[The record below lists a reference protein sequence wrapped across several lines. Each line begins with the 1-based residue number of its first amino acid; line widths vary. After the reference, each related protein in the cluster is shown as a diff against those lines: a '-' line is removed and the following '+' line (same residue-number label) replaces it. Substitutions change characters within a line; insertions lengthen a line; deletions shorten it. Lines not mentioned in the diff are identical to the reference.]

1 MTPHRP
7 YLGPPRR
14 LLVAALFAALLCG
27 LGSPSAGAAEGAKAV
42 DPDEARAELARR
54 GVNFNP
60 IAFFAAVAQDEAEV
74 VTLFLQAGMDPATLD
89 GTNKTALWVAVEEGR
104 LGSLRALLAA
114 GVRPTGANAPSE
126 GLGKSI
132 VFAAVDTGNVEFVRA
147 LLEAGADAKAVNDYG
162 VAPLDEAARVGQIE
176 MCKLLLA
183 AGANPNN
190 AASGYPMLYGP
201 INENQVEAVR
211 LLLDAGAKLGG
222 QKVELLEAAK
232 SPEMRALLEA
242 AE

>member
-1 MTPHRP
+1 MTPNRP
-7 YLGPPRR
+7 HLGPPRR

-27 LGSPSAGAAEGAKAV
+27 FGAPSADAAEGTKAI
-42 DPDEARAELARR
+42 DPDEARVELARR

-60 IAFFAAVAQDEAEV
+60 IAFFAAVAQDEAEDV
-74 VTLFLQAGMDPATLD
+74 KLFIQAGMDPATRD
-89 GTNKTALWVAVEEGR
+89 GTDKTALWVAVEEER
-104 LGSLRALLAA
+104 LDSLRALLAA
-114 GVRPTGANAPSE
+114 GVRPTGANAPAQ
-126 GLGKSI
+126 GKSI
-132 VFAAVDTGNVEFVRA
+132 VFAAVDTGKVELVRA
-147 LLEAGADAKAVNDYG
+147 LIEAGADAKAVNDYG

-201 INENQVEAVR
+201 INENQVEVVR
-211 LLLDAGAKLGG
+211 LLLDAGAKLGDR
-222 QKVELLEAAK
+222 KADLLEAAK

>member
-1 MTPHRP
+1 MTPHQP
-7 YLGPPRR
+7 HLGPSRR
-14 LLVAALFAALLCG
+14 FLVAVLFGALLCG
-27 LGSPSAGAAEGAKAV
+27 FSAPSADAAEGAKAV

-74 VTLFLQAGMDPATLD
+74 VKLFIQAGMDPATRD
-89 GTNKTALWVAVEEGR
+89 GSDKTALWIAVEEER
-104 LGSLRALLAA
+104 LGSLRALLSA
-114 GVRPTGANAPSE
+114 GVQPTGANAPPQ
-126 GLGKSI
+126 GKTI
-132 VFAAVDTGNVEFVRA
+132 AFAAVDTGKVELVRA

-162 VAPLDEAARVGQIE
+162 IAPLDEAARVGQIE

-183 AGANPNN
+183 AGADPNN

-201 INENQVEAVR
+201 INENQVEVVR
-211 LLLDAGAKLGG
+211 LLLDAGAKLGA
-222 QKVELLEAAK
+222 QKADLLEAAK